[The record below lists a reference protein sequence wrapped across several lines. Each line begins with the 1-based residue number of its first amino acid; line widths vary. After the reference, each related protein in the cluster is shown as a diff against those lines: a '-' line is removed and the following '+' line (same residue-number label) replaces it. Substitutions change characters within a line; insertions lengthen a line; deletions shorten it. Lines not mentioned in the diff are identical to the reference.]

1 MLYYNIYVAN
11 DEESSYNLISKINE
25 EAVMNKLATTK
36 LSSRGQIV
44 IPEEIREQM
53 HMHTG
58 DQFIVFA
65 EKDIVILKAITRPD
79 ISEFDSLV
87 TKARRKAAELGMTK
101 ADLGDAIKE
110 ARK

>member
-1 MLYYNIYVAN
+1 
-11 DEESSYNLISKINE
+11 
-25 EAVMNKLATTK
+25 MNKLATTK

-65 EKDIVILKAITRPD
+65 EKDIVILKAITRPE
-79 ISEFDSLV
+79 ISEFNTLV
-87 TKARRKAAELGMTK
+87 TKARRKAAESSLTSNTFHFHPTTHVPLPSYQ
-101 ADLGDAIKE
+101 AQSHA
-110 ARK
+110 